1 MTEDAGVTR
10 GGRPRLHPVDKSRA
24 ASEVDE
30 AVHQLCDML
39 RAARD
44 LGAAAVGHWSAR
56 DVAVHLAE
64 SLDLY
69 NRMATGTG
77 SPADTIDAITDL
89 NEQLVTACDE
99 RDARVLAG
107 RIEAAAA
114 SYTATAR
121 ATAGDPDVPWH
132 AGLRTP
138 LTTLLAT
145 TLGEVLVRGHDIA
158 RAVGA
163 PWRIPAGS
171 ASTVFQG
178 LLPVLPALT
187 SERATTVRARFD
199 VRLRGDPGARAAFSF
214 ADGELTVEP
223 GRTTERVDCHLSADP
238 ASFLLVMYGRIGP
251 VRPAV
256 TGRVVAWGRKPWLG
270 LALPSLFR
278 RR

>member
-1 MTEDAGVTR
+1 MTESAGVTQ
-10 GGRPRLHPVDKSRA
+10 GGRPHAHPVDKALA
-24 ASEVDE
+24 ASEVDA
-30 AVHQLCDML
+30 AVHQLCDVL
-39 RAARD
+39 RRVGD
-44 LGAAAVGHWSAR
+44 LGATAVGHWSAR

-69 NRMATGTG
+69 TRMATGSG
-77 SPADTIDAITDL
+77 SPADTIDAIPDL
-89 NEQLVTACDE
+89 NERLVAASDE

-114 SYTATAR
+114 SYTTTVR
-121 ATAGDPDVPWH
+121 ATAGDPDVLWH

-145 TLGEVLVRGHDIA
+145 TLGEVLVHGHDIA

-163 PWRIPAGS
+163 PWHIPAGS

-187 SERATTVRARFD
+187 SERTTTVRARFD
-199 VRLRGDPGARAAFSF
+199 IRLRGDPGARAAFSF
-214 ADGELTVEP
+214 ADGALTVEP

-238 ASFLLVMYGRIGP
+238 ASFLLVMYGRVGP

-256 TGRVVAWGRKPWLG
+256 TGRVVAWGRRPWLG

-278 RR
+278 RL

>member
-1 MTEDAGVTR
+1 MTEDAGVPQ
-10 GGRPRLHPVDKSRA
+10 GGQPRTSPVDKARA

-30 AVHQLCDML
+30 AVHQLCQVL
-39 RAARD
+39 RSARD
-44 LGAAAVGHWSAR
+44 LEAAAVGHWSAR

-69 NRMATGTG
+69 TRMATGTS
-77 SPADTIDAITDL
+77 SPAATIDAIADL
-89 NEQLVTACDE
+89 NEQLVTASDE

-107 RIEAAAA
+107 PIETAAAA
-114 SYTATAR
+114 YTATAR

-138 LTTLLAT
+138 LSTLLAT
-145 TLGEVLVRGHDIA
+145 TLGEVLVHGHDIA

-163 PWRIPAGS
+163 PWHASARW

-199 VRLRGDPGARAAFSF
+199 VRLRGDPAARAAFSF
-214 ADGELTVEP
+214 ADGGLTVEP

-238 ASFLLVMYGRIGP
+238 ASFLLVMYGRMGP

-256 TGRVVAWGRKPWLG
+256 TGRVVAWGRRPWLG

-278 RR
+278 RP